1 MNRDNSVIK
10 YNLIINQYERVKK
23 NRFIM
28 RYVYRLKFILQWN
41 KIEKKIKE
49 RLKERKMTILQL
61 IDGEDKYIKGLI

>member
-1 MNRDNSVIK
+1 
-10 YNLIINQYERVKK
+10 
-23 NRFIM
+23 M